1 MEPDLPGLRAN
12 HPVKEILTQR
22 DILGGFLKF
31 RMNEAAIHSTV
42 SKPNGNVKATSVYVL
57 SVMDK
62 NCSMSTFSAC

>member
-1 MEPDLPGLRAN
+1 M
-12 HPVKEILTQR
+12 VFI
-22 DILGGFLKF
+22 KF